1 LETRIGVYK
10 MNDKCINCGKETSV
24 AEDTHV
30 EKRKNYVIGA
40 GQLCRVCHDTIYKE
54 KENER
59 VLEEY

>member
-1 LETRIGVYK
+1 